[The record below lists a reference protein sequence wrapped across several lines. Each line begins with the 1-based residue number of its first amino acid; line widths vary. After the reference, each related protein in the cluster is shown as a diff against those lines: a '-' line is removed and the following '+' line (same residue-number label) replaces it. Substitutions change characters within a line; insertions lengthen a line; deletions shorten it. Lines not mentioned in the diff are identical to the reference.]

1 MTDSKQSLYYH
12 IYLLIIW
19 EELIRDEDS
28 ETVIRIRL
36 EDPGSGQQ
44 QGFAS
49 LEALADALR
58 NELDKR
64 QE

>member
-36 EDPGSGQQ
+36 EDPGSDQQ